1 MYYPHCTIKG
11 YLNDKGQ
18 LANMDGVLLTMEEPI
33 KIDVEPG
40 DFPEMEF
47 TPYVEVI
54 DIPELKIEK
63 PEVQIQQR
71 DIPKMEIEKP
81 VVKIQKKEI
90 PLLQIQQSEVR
101 LRRILGQLRQEAKTI
116 ELDKVVNSLP
126 HEERKI
132 DFETF
137 QGVLRENERTVELA
151 EVLGQLPEKEQIVLM
166 EVLNELL
173 PAGFASEEDF
183 ADFADVEVDETDEEI
198 LQNLFLKYGY

>member
-11 YLNDKGQ
+11 YLNDKGEFAD
-18 LANMDGVLLTMEEPI
+18 LDGVLLTMEEPT

-47 TPYVEVI
+47 TPYVEVV

-63 PEVQIQQR
+63 PE
-71 DIPKMEIEKP
+71 
-81 VVKIQKKEI
+81 VKIQKKEI
-90 PLLQIQQSEVR
+90 PLLQIKQPEVR

-126 HEERKI
+126 NEERKI

-137 QGVLRENERTVELA
+137 QGVLKENERTVELA
-151 EVLGQLPEKEQIVLM
+151 EVLGQLPEKEQTVLM
-166 EVLNELL
+166 DVLNELL

-183 ADFADVEVDETDEEI
+183 ADFADVEVDESDEEL
-198 LQNLFLKYGY
+198 LQEIFLKYGY